1 MKRMNLAMNENAL
14 KIVLGMI
21 DSQAALN
28 IAHFELDDGANVLD
42 CGVKKEGSHETGIL
56 FASVC
61 MGGLGELSFSDVV
74 FNNLQLRCIK
84 VSTSSPYVAC
94 ICSQKAGWKIKGEGF
109 FAIGSGPARALKEKS
124 CHEETSDSAVIAL
137 ETNKYP
143 AENVSEEIAKK
154 CGVKTENLYMLVAR
168 TASLV
173 GSVQVSARMIE
184 TALFKIERLG
194 YDVRKI
200 ERAHGSAP
208 VAPVVGDDRRM
219 MGVENDMIIYGSKV
233 TLFTQESIDIE
244 KVPSC
249 SSPSYGKSFSELFNE
264 AGGDFYKVDE
274 NIFAP
279 AEIHIVTN
287 AGERSA
293 GHLNPAMLKKSL
305 GV

>member
-1 MKRMNLAMNENAL
+1 MNLAMNENAL

-28 IAHFELDDGANVLD
+28 IAHFKLDNGANVLD
-42 CGVKKEGSHETGIL
+42 CGVKEEGSFEAGVL
-56 FASVC
+56 FASAC
-61 MGGLGELSFSDVV
+61 MGGLGELSFSDEA
-74 FNNLQLRCIK
+74 FDNLQLRSVE
-84 VSTSSPYVAC
+84 VSTDSPYAAC

-109 FAIGSGPARALKEKS
+109 FAIGSGPARVLKEKS

-137 ETNKYP
+137 EASKYP
-143 AENVSEEIAKK
+143 TENVSEEIAKK
-154 CGVKTENLYMLVAR
+154 CGVRTENLYMLVAR

-184 TALFKIERLG
+184 VALFKIERLG
-194 YDVRKI
+194 YDAGKI
-200 ERAHGSAP
+200 ESAHGSAP
-208 VAPVVGDDRRM
+208 VAPVVGDDSRM
-219 MGVENDMIIYGSKV
+219 MGVENDMIIYGAKV
-233 TLFTQESIDIE
+233 SLFTQESIDVE

-249 SSPSYGKSFSELFNE
+249 SSLSYGKSFSELFKE
-264 AGGDFYKVDE
+264 AGSDFYKVDE

-279 AEIHIVTN
+279 AEICIVTKD
-287 AGERSA
+287 GERSA